1 MGKKISFPMGDG
13 NVKNGYFNPTTIPA
27 RIQAKKNATATATRM
42 RMAAA
47 GVEIKRVSTRAAE
60 PVQSAAFKDV
70 PGNISI

>member
-1 MGKKISFPMGDG
+1 MGDG

-60 PVQSAAFKDV
+60 PVQSAAFKD
-70 PGNISI
+70 GYRNGKK